1 MDKLVCK
8 NNEGFNKNL
17 TINKIYDPI
26 RYDKTFNTY
35 LIQNDIGHLMWFN
48 EIRFITLVEE
58 RRNKITKIKNEIHQ
72 RTIRKN
78 V

>member
-8 NNEGFNKNL
+8 NNEGFNINL
-17 TINKIYDPI
+17 TINKIYVPI

-48 EIRFITLVEE
+48 EIRFIKLTEE
-58 RRNKITKIKNEIHQ
+58 RRNKLNKIKNEIHQ
-72 RTIRKN
+72 RYNRKN